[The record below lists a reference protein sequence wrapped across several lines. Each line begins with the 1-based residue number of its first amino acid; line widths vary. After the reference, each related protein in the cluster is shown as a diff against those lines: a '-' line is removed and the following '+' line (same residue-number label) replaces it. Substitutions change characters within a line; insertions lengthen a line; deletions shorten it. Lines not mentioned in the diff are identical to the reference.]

1 MFILTAAGIFNWL
14 TYRLSSN
21 PPNPPTSK
29 PPQQQ
34 SIRNKWTKDTN
45 SRSFYLFWAPGTS
58 DVVSFING
66 GWWTERRQ
74 WDGGITNPNSRS
86 GQMKAIFVRTMPKN
100 IFKKQWLPWKAT
112 YLSKLAFNSP
122 KLQQAKASILVHPLI
137 QNATHWKDH
146 SPRWMVNY
154 DFIFGRLNSE
164 RAFCWIF
171 DSVFL
176 LYWKRKLCISWSWGK
191 GWLLDLLAY
200 LGLVPAKKNWVRSL

>member
-1 MFILTAAGIFNWL
+1 MDHGHKF
-14 TYRLSSN
+14 
-21 PPNPPTSK
+21 
-29 PPQQQ
+29 PQ
-34 SIRNKWTKDTN
+34 
-45 SRSFYLFWAPGTS
+45 FLFLFWAPGTS

-137 QNATHWKDH
+137 QNATHWKDRGEW
-146 SPRWMVNY
+146 SIMISSSGGWTLSGLFVESLTPFSC
-154 DFIFGRLNSE
+154 FI
-164 RAFCWIF
+164 
-171 DSVFL
+171 
-176 LYWKRKLCISWSWGK
+176 GK
-191 GWLLDLLAY
+191 GNCVFHEVGVRAGYWIY
-200 LGLVPAKKNWVRSL
+200 WPTWVWFQPKKIG